1 MSVIIDSRMRKVE
14 KEYLA
19 KFDEL
24 VEILPQNIVYEEV
37 SGHPDIFFCKI
48 KNKLFRAPDL
58 NMDIGEAGEENLGLS
73 YPEDVKYNLCQIGDF
88 VVHNFDFTDK
98 KVLNFIDEVGLK
110 KINVKQGYSNC
121 SISVI
126 SDNACITSDTGIY
139 EALKRENIDV
149 ILLDSNNIRLL
160 DKNGLETKMKGFIGG
175 ASCTMENKFI
185 LFGDSDC
192 LEEKNKLIEF
202 LKRHNIELVD
212 FKEMPIYDYGG
223 IIQI

>member
-1 MSVIIDSRMRKVE
+1 MSIIIDSRMRKVE

-24 VEILPQNIVYEEV
+24 VEILPQDMVYEEV

-48 KNKLFRAPDL
+48 KSKIFRAPDL
-58 NMDIGEAGEENLGLS
+58 NMDIGEAGEENLDLS
-73 YPEDVKYNLCQIGDF
+73 YPEDVKYNVCQIGDF

-126 SDNACITSDTGIY
+126 SDNACITSDAGIY

-160 DKNGLETKMKGFIGG
+160 DKNGTETKMKGFIGG
-175 ASCTMENKFI
+175 ASHVIDSKFI
-185 LFGDSDC
+185 LFGDINF

-202 LKRHNIELVD
+202 LKKYNIELID
-212 FKEMPIYDYGG
+212 FKDLPIYDYGG
-223 IIQI
+223 IIQV